1 MKLNLFINRHIKQH
15 NFLAIGILFCLT
27 LIQTACASNHA
38 TLYEKLGK
46 TEGITLIADD
56 FLTNVANDQ
65 LTRRHFE
72 QTDIAIFK
80 QRFIEHLCVVSGG
93 GCNYQGETM
102 FNSHQGL
109 NITQADFDAIV
120 NHLIAAM
127 KQQNISIAT
136 RNALLAKLAP
146 MYSDITYH

>member
-1 MKLNLFINRHIKQH
+1 MNLIRRINQH
-15 NFLAIGILFCLT
+15 SKPHRFPSIALLVGLV
-27 LIQTACASNHA
+27 LIFTACASSN
-38 TLYEKLGK
+38 TTVYEQLGK

-56 FLTNVANDQ
+56 FLTNIANDK
-65 LTRRHFE
+65 LIRHHFE
-72 QTDIAIFK
+72 QTDIAIFR
-80 QRFIEHLCVVSGG
+80 QRFIEHLCVVTGG
-93 GCNYQGETM
+93 DCNYQGETM

-120 NHLIAAM
+120 GHLIAAM
-127 KQQNISIAT
+127 KQQNIPIST

>member
-1 MKLNLFINRHIKQH
+1 MNLIKSINCHIKQH
-15 NFLAIGILFCLT
+15 NFLAIAIFFCLI
-27 LIQTACASNHA
+27 LIQTGCASNHA

-56 FLTNVANDQ
+56 FLTNIANDK
-65 LTRRHFE
+65 LIRHHFE
-72 QTDIAIFK
+72 QTDIAIFR
-80 QRFIEHLCVVSGG
+80 QRFIEHLCVVTGG

-120 NHLIAAM
+120 GHLITAM
-127 KQQNISIAT
+127 KQQNMSIST

-146 MYSDITYH
+146 MYNDITYH